1 MDILTLWMWIGMG
14 LTLIIWLFLYLKYY
28 PSYVQSKQ
36 DTSTVSLF
44 GGLLEIVFWGHY
56 EGILLTRNRRL
67 LYVSE
72 GDEGGEKVIFPLLGD
87 RVAARFKL
95 GTELL
100 RWNDLEKTLTK
111 DGLRVQ
117 ICIAIRWKISS
128 ISDYYFKINR
138 DHLEGKKRKR
148 GLSNKD
154 LKMMADRWLKMEIE
168 GTLRRLVRELN
179 VSELIS
185 FTSSAMEV
193 DVHKINHR
201 KDFVAKDSLKSAL
214 KLEFISSLQTYGIEI
229 ENVEIQDIQ
238 FENEIQQA
246 FNQLKKAAFA
256 ERENEYK
263 GRAELAKLKPLLETM
278 GKDAIVLI
286 EAMKNMKGSM
296 FMGNMPMLQGLMQEF
311 SGNSNTSNLK
321 SMKRSK
327 EVVPLNGK
335 TPRKELTTAEQ
346 RRQNLLN
353 GAMRKQ

>member
-1 MDILTLWMWIGMG
+1 MEILTLWKWILG
-14 LTLIIWLFLYLKYY
+14 LILVIWLFLYLKYY
-28 PSYVQSKQ
+28 PSYVHSKEN
-36 DTSTVSLF
+36 TSTVSLF
-44 GGLLEIVFWGHY
+44 WGLLKIIYWGHY

-72 GDEGGEKVIFPLLGD
+72 EEQGGEKVIFPFLGD
-87 RVAARFKL
+87 RVEARFKL

-100 RWNDLEKTLTK
+100 RWNDLAKTLTK

-138 DHLEGKKRKR
+138 DHLDNKVKKKS
-148 GLSNKD
+148 LSNKD

-179 VSELIS
+179 VSQLIS

-193 DVHKINHR
+193 DVNKINYR
-201 KDFVAKDSLKSAL
+201 KDFIAKDSLKVAL
-214 KLEFISSLQTYGIEI
+214 KSEFISSLQTYGIEI

-238 FENEIQQA
+238 FEGEIQNA

-263 GRAELAKLKPLLETM
+263 GRAELAKLKPLLEAM

-286 EAMKNMKGSM
+286 EAMKNMKGGM
-296 FMGNMPMLQGLMQEF
+296 FMGGMPMLQGLMQEF
-311 SGNSNTSNLK
+311 SGNPNASHLK
-321 SMKRSK
+321 SLPHNP
-327 EVVPLNGK
+327 EVVPLNGEVA
-335 TPRKELTTAEQ
+335 PEQLTTSEQ

-353 GAMRKQ
+353 GGMRKQ